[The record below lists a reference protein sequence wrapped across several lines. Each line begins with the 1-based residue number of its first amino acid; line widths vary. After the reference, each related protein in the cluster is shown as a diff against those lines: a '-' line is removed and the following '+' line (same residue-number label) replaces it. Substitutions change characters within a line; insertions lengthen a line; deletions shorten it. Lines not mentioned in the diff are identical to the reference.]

1 MNSLDEKGKIFLV
14 HFKSMQEKANSI
26 PCTLNTYLRNYYL
39 LTRDLLMHEEHLKE
53 FNKKELINKG

>member
-1 MNSLDEKGKIFLV
+1 MYTLN
-14 HFKSMQEKANSI
+14 QCREKANSI

-53 FNKKELINKG
+53 FNKKGIDKQRIDGKI